1 MAIQQTKN
9 AIAPRAPAA
18 GQAGYGRGNIPFA
31 PGMQSGRTLGQQGPP
46 PLARQ
51 SPQSGRTLNAGPPP
65 GPSGPLSGMQQGGP
79 PGGPPGGQPPPGGP
93 PMGMPTINPV
103 TYVNVLDWLMEA
115 LMESTQNGG
124 SVLDNI
130 Y

>member
-1 MAIQQTKN
+1 
-9 AIAPRAPAA
+9 
-18 GQAGYGRGNIPFA
+18 
-31 PGMQSGRTLGQQGPP
+31 
-46 PLARQ
+46 
-51 SPQSGRTLNAGPPP
+51 
-65 GPSGPLSGMQQGGP
+65 
-79 PGGPPGGQPPPGGP
+79 
-93 PMGMPTINPV
+93 MPTINPV